1 MCKLNLRYKN
11 LAKNSMIFL
20 IANFGSKFLSFIL
33 VPFYTHVLNTGEYG
47 TVDTLVSTVSLFSPI
62 ATLGIG
68 DVIIM
73 FLIKKIIFYITKR
86 PKRFKRKLN
95 FEKFND
101 ENICFSRYWIN
112 KKRDRIKA
120 NKFYDLFVC
129 GSDQIWNSE
138 AEEIDGK
145 YFADFADRKKRV
157 SYAASFG
164 IEYVVDERKKEFKKY
179 LSEMEKISVR
189 EQTGSEVVEALIN
202 QRPECHID
210 PTLLLSK
217 NKWDFIADKFK
228 KPCEKYLFC
237 YFLGKPTDHIL
248 NILNEYKKK
257 NEKVNILSIWDRDD
271 GTHNNVG
278 PGEFLG
284 LIKNAEL
291 ILTDSFHG
299 TVFSI
304 IYHKPFY
311 TFSRTGVKESMDTR
325 VVSLLKLLEL
335 TDRFEPE
342 NITLD
347 GVEQIDF
354 GKSKII
360 LDREKKRA
368 IEYIEGISK

>member
-1 MCKLNLRYKN
+1 MKIGTITFHGAL
-11 LAKNSMIFL
+11 
-20 IANFGSKFLSFIL
+20 NFGSALQSYALQEVLKGMGHEVRIIDYRSRDYEQYRLFQPRHPKMTLRAMRCWRKRLSRKTAF
-33 VPFYTHVLNTGEYG
+33 TE
-47 TVDTLVSTVSLFSPI
+47 FS
-62 ATLGIG
+62 
-68 DVIIM
+68 
-73 FLIKKIIFYITKR
+73 KKYFRLTKR
-86 PKRFKRKLN
+86 PYFWKKESDMCELAELF
-95 FEKFND
+95 D
-101 ENICFSRYWIN
+101 CFI
-112 KKRDRIKA
+112 
-120 NKFYDLFVC
+120 C

>member
-1 MCKLNLRYKN
+1 MLKRY
-11 LAKNSMIFL
+11 S
-20 IANFGSKFLSFIL
+20 G
-33 VPFYTHVLNTGEYG
+33 
-47 TVDTLVSTVSLFSPI
+47 STV
-62 ATLGIG
+62 
-68 DVIIM
+68 
-73 FLIKKIIFYITKR
+73 Y
-86 PKRFKRKLN
+86 
-95 FEKFND
+95 
-101 ENICFSRYWIN
+101 
-112 KKRDRIKA
+112 
-120 NKFYDLFVC
+120 
-129 GSDQIWNSE
+129 
-138 AEEIDGK
+138 
-145 YFADFADRKKRV
+145 
-157 SYAASFG
+157 
-164 IEYVVDERKKEFKKY
+164 
-179 LSEMEKISVR
+179 
-189 EQTGSEVVEALIN
+189 
-202 QRPECHID
+202 
-210 PTLLLSK
+210 
-217 NKWDFIADKFK
+217 
-228 KPCEKYLFC
+228 
-237 YFLGKPTDHIL
+237 
-248 NILNEYKKK
+248 EYKKK

>member
-1 MCKLNLRYKN
+1 MKICIITMISDNYGNRLQNYALQEVLKDLGHVVETIHNPWRKKYNISLEKCK
-11 LAKNSMIFL
+11 
-20 IANFGSKFLSFIL
+20 FI
-33 VPFYTHVLNTGEYG
+33 
-47 TVDTLVSTVSLFSPI
+47 
-62 ATLGIG
+62 
-68 DVIIM
+68 
-73 FLIKKIIFYITKR
+73 IKKIIFYITKR

-101 ENICFSRYWIN
+101 ENIFFSRYWIN
-112 KKRDRIKA
+112 KKKDRIKA

-217 NKWDFIADKFK
+217 NKWDFIADKYK

-237 YFLGKPTDHIL
+237 YFLGKPTERIL
-248 NILNEYKKK
+248 NFLNEYKKK
-257 NEKVNILSIWDRDD
+257 NEKLNILSIWDRED

-284 LIKNAEL
+284 LIKNAEF

-335 TDRFEPE
+335 TDRFDPK

-347 GVEQIDF
+347 GVEKIDF

>member
-1 MCKLNLRYKN
+1 
-11 LAKNSMIFL
+11 
-20 IANFGSKFLSFIL
+20 
-33 VPFYTHVLNTGEYG
+33 
-47 TVDTLVSTVSLFSPI
+47 
-62 ATLGIG
+62 
-68 DVIIM
+68 
-73 FLIKKIIFYITKR
+73 
-86 PKRFKRKLN
+86 
-95 FEKFND
+95 
-101 ENICFSRYWIN
+101 
-112 KKRDRIKA
+112 
-120 NKFYDLFVC
+120 
-129 GSDQIWNSE
+129 
-138 AEEIDGK
+138 
-145 YFADFADRKKRV
+145 
-157 SYAASFG
+157 
-164 IEYVVDERKKEFKKY
+164 
-179 LSEMEKISVR
+179 MEKISVR
-189 EQTGSEVVEALIN
+189 EQTGSEIVDALIN

-217 NKWDFIADKFK
+217 NKWDFIADKYK

-237 YFLGKPTDHIL
+237 YFLGKPTERIL
-248 NILNEYKKK
+248 NFLNEYKKN
-257 NEKVNILSIWDRDD
+257 NEKLNILSIWDRED

-284 LIKNAEL
+284 LIKNAEF

-347 GVEQIDF
+347 GVEKIDF